1 MKRDASFTIEQTYTD
16 EFGEI
21 DCETLAAAGQIWPQ
35 AEKLALRILR
45 DEQAGRALMSK
56 ACARVTRK
64 RADDPAAI
72 ENLPAYLFQTWWHL
86 LLREQEKENGHRQR
100 EAEMAESRMPAPYSV
115 TGDLDRKILFQQ
127 IYKHMDKQTRRVY
140 RYLDLGY
147 TFPEIGKKLG
157 RNPDVLRATFHKQ
170 IKKLKKQFAPED

>member
-1 MKRDASFTIEQTYTD
+1 MKRDACFTIEQTYTD

-21 DCETLAAAGQIWPQ
+21 DPETLAAAGQIWPQ
-35 AEKLALRILR
+35 AEKLAISILH
-45 DEQAGRALMSK
+45 DEQAGRVLMSK

-72 ENLPAYLFQTWWHL
+72 ENLPAYLFQTWRHL

-100 EAEMAESRMPAPYSV
+100 EAEMAKSRLPAPDSDAS
-115 TGDLDRKILFQQ
+115 DLNRKILFQQ
-127 IYKHMDKQTRRVY
+127 IYKHMDKQTRRIY
-140 RYLDLGY
+140 HYIELGH

-170 IKKLKKQFAPED
+170 IKKLKKQFASED